1 MLVTHI
7 NNDKGLGFVD
17 VYGVPHGFSP
27 WLTVPTY
34 DHWAAQFA
42 TEKQAICLNQ
52 ASRLQHP
59 PTLQSKAS
67 LLCVCQAPNLRGHL
81 HFSPKQVSTE

>member
-1 MLVTHI
+1 MLLTHI

-34 DHWAAQFA
+34 GHWAAQFT

-52 ASRLQHP
+52 AF
-59 PTLQSKAS
+59 
-67 LLCVCQAPNLRGHL
+67 C
-81 HFSPKQVSTE
+81 F